1 MKHVGIG
8 LILVAVLIIVIVS
21 VSNNSVEPEINQT
34 SIIAVSGGAGGTD
47 DTVSILC
54 IEGYVRNPDGSLTC
68 IRLSSTPSPF
78 DGQTS
83 LPPEPISV
91 VRDIDG
97 VCSDKFPNG
106 DLTMDIDFDD
116 VEENGHCFPVKY
128 LDVIKFEQRIT
139 FEGIG
144 EFFEGTSEIL
154 DITIADINFR
164 NSEII
169 RDMQGNVIDIVGD
182 VHKFGI
188 ITDANGVAFIELHCL
203 VGTEWAF
210 CQDRIGASYTS
221 PLNSLLSFFDFN

>member
-1 MKHVGIG
+1 MKHIGIG

-34 SIIAVSGGAGGTD
+34 SVIAVSGGAGGTD

-68 IRLSSTPSPF
+68 IPLPSAPI
-78 DGQTS
+78 
-83 LPPEPISV
+83 LPSDVAPTSV
-91 VRDIDG
+91 VRDINEF
-97 VCSDKFPNG
+97 CSDKFPNG
-106 DLTMDIDFDD
+106 DLTMDLDFDD

-164 NSEII
+164 NSQII
-169 RDMQGNVIDIVGD
+169 LDDDGRIDVVGD

-203 VGTEWAF
+203 VDTEWAF

-221 PLNSLLSFFDFN
+221 PLNSLLSFFNIP